1 MSDLLQPTAPFNR
14 QDRYFVLKNKDLD
27 ATITE
32 DEQHFLNT
40 IALKIDRSR
49 YARGKPALECVVI
62 ESTKP
67 EYEQVWKLVEKRLTK

>member
-1 MSDLLQPTAPFNR
+1 MTTSKNTTTFKR
-14 QDRYFVLKNKDLD
+14 QDRYFVIKHKDLD
-27 ATITE
+27 ATLTE

-49 YARGKPALECVVI
+49 FARGKPALECVVI

-67 EYEQVWKLVEKRLTK
+67 EYEQVWKLVEERLTK